1 MLAEDGDGFEIRAK
15 IDRYVV
21 RPASE
26 RHLAVASAHR
36 TSTAERIDF
45 VTNPISNRNTKKVET
60 FRVTWDMIRP
70 RNKTNQRLSRSRL
83 LDGIALF
90 RRRRLSSTKRAA
102 EYSPTFA
109 STIQIDLI
117 CFECF
122 CIFGLKDG

>member
-1 MLAEDGDGFEIRAK
+1 LLAEDGDGFEIRAK
-15 IDRYVV
+15 IDRYVG

-45 VTNPISNRNTKKVET
+45 VTNPISNRNTKKVAT

-102 EYSPTFA
+102 ECSPTFA

-117 CFECF
+117 CFERF
-122 CIFGLKDG
+122 RIFGLKDG